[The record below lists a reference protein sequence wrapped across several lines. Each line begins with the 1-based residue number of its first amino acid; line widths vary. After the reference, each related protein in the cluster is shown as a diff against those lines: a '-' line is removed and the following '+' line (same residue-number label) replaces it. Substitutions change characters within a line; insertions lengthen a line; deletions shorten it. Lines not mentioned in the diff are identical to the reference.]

1 MTLLLRRNRVESMT
15 RLSSWKV
22 EPEKM
27 SLFLDD
33 FWAAVASLE
42 TKDEVRRFFNEF
54 LTHTERKMFAK
65 RFQIAMMLLSGYDY
79 ASIRNRIHV
88 SEATIGKLSNWI
100 EENREALI
108 GVAQRILSLKRKK
121 GEEFEGIKTSGHMR
135 GDLLSSV
142 ADELANAGVRA
153 LMRKRKSSSLAK

>member
-1 MTLLLRRNRVESMT
+1 MTK
-15 RLSSWKV
+15 LSGWRV

-27 SLFLDD
+27 GLFLDD

-42 TKDEVRRFFNEF
+42 SKQEAKAFFNQF

-65 RFQIAMMLLSGYDY
+65 RFQVVMMLLSGYDY
-79 ASIRNRIHV
+79 ASIKNRIHV
-88 SEATIGKLSNWI
+88 SEVTIAKMSNWI

-108 GVAQRILSLKRKK
+108 GVAQRILSLKKK
-121 GEEFEGIKTSGHMR
+121 KSEEFEGLKPRGHMR

-142 ADELANAGVRA
+142 SSEVANSAVKILAK
-153 LMRKRKSSSLAK
+153 KREKSSIIK

>member
-42 TKDEVRRFFNEF
+42 TRDEVRRFFNEF

-65 RFQIAMMLLSGYDY
+65 RFQVVMMLLAGFDY
-79 ASIRNRIHV
+79 TSIKNRV
-88 SEATIGKLSNWI
+88 RVTDSTIAKMNNWI
-100 EENREALI
+100 EENRQSLI
-108 GVAQRILSLKRKK
+108 GVGQKILSLKRQKEEKFREGSK
-121 GEEFEGIKTSGHMR
+121 GHLR

-142 ADELANAGVRA
+142 ASELADSA
-153 LMRKRKSSSLAK
+153 LRTLAKRKKRASIAK